1 MNEELK
7 QNIIDLIN
15 DSWLRP
21 FEQFKT
27 KYKDKF
33 DDDIYTIV
41 LNVLNTMDEDSK
53 KTIELMYGLNNNSIK
68 LPQYKLKENE
78 SIYDIDFYGYNGRVF
93 KSINKDD
100 NKYNITTI
108 TLKPYEKISIN
119 QLANFKKIEK
129 NTAKSKIAKAKY
141 NFYTKFKY
149 YEIMYGKNPDLD
161 IYAYYLFAN
170 NSKTRRILYHID
182 NSLTFSQL
190 LNFKDYLKVDKRQ
203 DKFKNYESFVKVVED
218 LGFKDCPFVKEYY
231 WALKTKDNVA
241 KQSIKSW
248 INSNWEK
255 IIENNKIWKKDNI
268 VATEIER
275 VTYHIFPLNDI
286 TMSLAK
292 VSNNEESNYCVFIES
307 LDVNDNNIFDDEKI
321 KNLNG
326 IVKEYG
332 IDDLFNNFYLDSY
345 ADGIKKQAILYVGL
359 FMQMIYNDIRIYKKK
374 YY

>member
-78 SIYDIDFYGYNGRVF
+78 SISYIDFYGYNGRVF

-141 NFYTKFKY
+141 NFIQNLN
-149 YEIMYGKNPDLD
+149 IMRL
-161 IYAYYLFAN
+161 
-170 NSKTRRILYHID
+170 
-182 NSLTFSQL
+182 
-190 LNFKDYLKVDKRQ
+190 
-203 DKFKNYESFVKVVED
+203 
-218 LGFKDCPFVKEYY
+218 CM
-231 WALKTKDNVA
+231 
-241 KQSIKSW
+241 
-248 INSNWEK
+248 EK
-255 IIENNKIWKKDNI
+255 ILI
-268 VATEIER
+268 
-275 VTYHIFPLNDI
+275 
-286 TMSLAK
+286 
-292 VSNNEESNYCVFIES
+292 
-307 LDVNDNNIFDDEKI
+307 
-321 KNLNG
+321 
-326 IVKEYG
+326 
-332 IDDLFNNFYLDSY
+332 
-345 ADGIKKQAILYVGL
+345 
-359 FMQMIYNDIRIYKKK
+359 
-374 YY
+374 